1 MRILQTINLFF
12 AATAILTGCSG
23 GLSQSDKQAVVAAV
37 SCRDITSD
45 AERLACLDNASAA
58 LAKTSIVRENAEGE
72 RTPYVFAEN
81 NAAAEDADVP
91 APAEKA
97 LIEPAP
103 EADFG
108 GERLRAREEQREQG
122 RRQSLTSQIV
132 EIVVNPFDKVTVTL
146 DNGQVWRQLDG
157 DDRTVRF
164 PADGPQVYTAQI
176 KQGLFGNY
184 MMKIVERDRTIRVRR
199 IE

>member
-1 MRILQTINLFF
+1 MKTIRTTHFLL
-12 AATAILTGCSG
+12 AAAVALTGCSG
-23 GLSQSDKQAVVAAV
+23 GLSQSDKQAVVATV
-37 SCRDITSD
+37 SCRDIASD

-58 LAKTSIVRENAEGE
+58 LAKTSIVREDAEGE

-81 NAAAEDADVP
+81 NAVAEGTDTP
-91 APAEKA
+91 APTEKA
-97 LIEPAP
+97 QSETAP

-108 GERLRAREEQREQG
+108 GERLRARKEQREKG
-122 RRQSLTSQIV
+122 RRQSLTAQIV

-157 DDRTVRF
+157 DDRTVLF
-164 PADGPQVYTAQI
+164 PADGPEVYTAQI